1 MIQEWRQK
9 FCRNRFWIPLYKSED
24 FNNWLDYY
32 NRSQVVNASTLENDG
47 KSLQKCGV
55 YKNDVS
61 LTDYDCKLST
71 CFFCEW
77 NKQPSFRLR
86 GLCPLAKIESQYVIS
101 TDKEAHHNGLLGLY
115 SRTYQFHIQY
125 YCTVQKKI
133 ALISVPIIGSNDIVY
148 VQRDV
153 SIRYRTSNKTNIVFT
168 NDYIIGRYSP
178 NYLHYVA

>member
-9 FCRNRFWIPLYKSED
+9 YCRNRFWIPLYKSED

-115 SRTYQFHIQY
+115 SRTYLVPTQFHIQY

-153 SIRYRTSNKTNIVFT
+153 SIRYRS
-168 NDYIIGRYSP
+168 
-178 NYLHYVA
+178 L

>member
-9 FCRNRFWIPLYKSED
+9 YCRNRFWIPLYKSED

-115 SRTYQFHIQY
+115 SRTYLVPTQFHIQY
-125 YCTVQKKI
+125 Y
-133 ALISVPIIGSNDIVY
+133 
-148 VQRDV
+148 
-153 SIRYRTSNKTNIVFT
+153 
-168 NDYIIGRYSP
+168 
-178 NYLHYVA
+178 

>member
-9 FCRNRFWIPLYKSED
+9 YCRNRFWIPLYKSED

-71 CFFCEW
+71 CFF
-77 NKQPSFRLR
+77 S
-86 GLCPLAKIESQYVIS
+86 
-101 TDKEAHHNGLLGLY
+101 
-115 SRTYQFHIQY
+115 
-125 YCTVQKKI
+125 
-133 ALISVPIIGSNDIVY
+133 
-148 VQRDV
+148 
-153 SIRYRTSNKTNIVFT
+153 
-168 NDYIIGRYSP
+168 
-178 NYLHYVA
+178 